1 MKRALLPF
9 CLILILASCTT
20 VAPLESMEASYLIK
34 VECKPGTSARNTV
47 LFLLRQAKARDIKES
62 SQFSSLA
69 IEAAYYKSDN
79 SISTLQR
86 IEDNL
91 RASDFV
97 IYVELVEN
105 PGVVH
110 ESR

>member
-1 MKRALLPF
+1 
-9 CLILILASCTT
+9 
-20 VAPLESMEASYLIK
+20 MEASYLIR
-34 VECKPGTSARNTV
+34 VECKPGTSARNAV
-47 LFLLRQAKARDIKES
+47 LFLLRQARARDIKES
-62 SQFSSLA
+62 NLLSSLA

-79 SISTLQR
+79 SISTLQG

-91 RASDFV
+91 RSSGFV
-97 IYVELVEN
+97 INVELVDN